1 MSKRTSLIA
10 LTALTVLALVATACG
25 PFSPTGK
32 IDRADRLDGS
42 QVRIRGWAGDK
53 DLGVGAVIVRIYID
67 GRWVTSRPADLP
79 RPDVA
84 AAHPDLGTD
93 HGFDITFDAP
103 VGGGDFCVHAIDGGD
118 TPAPNTTLGCSIG
131 NARPAPKPAPAP
143 TPTPPR
149 APTSTKPP
157 FGRVES
163 AALLSDGSVQLRGWA
178 IDPGSGSAPARVRV
192 YADGRWVAGVDA
204 DRSRADVERAFPGY
218 GRNHGLDVRI
228 RADRLGDADRFCV
241 HAVDPDGPLRKIGC
255 IDRPYP
261 PRVATPA
268 EAGWLADVLAGRRAG
283 TPGTST
289 ERTYRR
295 SGRTHQGIA
304 LVPYGPVSFD
314 RRIVGYV
321 HEIMARYPQ
330 LHITSGYRDPNR
342 NRAVGGVSDSDH
354 LKGRAVDLNIAGVGY
369 YRELE
374 LLAPMRAWVDRTYPG
389 VWADIHGGHLH
400 VSFRQT
406 PPFVL
411 PG

>member
-1 MSKRTSLIA
+1 MF
-10 LTALTVLALVATACG
+10 ALVATACG

-53 DLGVGAVIVRIYID
+53 DLGVGAVVVRIYID
-67 GRWVTSRPADLP
+67 GKWVTSRPADLP

-84 AAHPDLGTD
+84 AAHPDLGPD

-103 VGGGDFCVHAIDGGD
+103 VGEGDFCVHAIDGGD

-143 TPTPPR
+143 RPTPPR

-163 AALLSDGSVQLRGWA
+163 VALLSDGSVQLRGWA
-178 IDPGSGSAPARVRV
+178 IDPGSGTAPARVRV

-228 RADRLGDADRFCV
+228 RADRVGDADRFCV

-261 PRVATPA
+261 PRVATPN
-268 EAGWLADVLAGRRAG
+268 EARWLADVLAGRRAG

-295 SGRTHQGIA
+295 NGRTHQGIA

-321 HEIMARYPQ
+321 HEIMTRYPE
-330 LHITSGYRDPNR
+330 LHITSGYRDPSR